1 MIATAPIYR
10 FRPGAL
16 DHIMRSRNLTSD
28 SQLAA
33 AIGVRLGDLPKL
45 RAGAAVSARVAL
57 KVSAL
62 QGDEH
67 YIAGLFEP
75 VHYNDAA

>member
-33 AIGVRLGDLPKL
+33 AIGVRLEDLQKL

-62 QGDEH
+62 QGDEQ

-75 VHYNDAA
+75 AHYDNAA